1 MNRDIFISGH
11 SIAAARWQQAIP
23 HALLAESG
31 RGFGIGPNDL
41 VWLSAELPDWR
52 SRIADLVKQNGCSVV
67 VLSLQPDQREAI
79 AALELGA
86 RGYAHALAAPSL
98 LREVATVVRHG
109 GLWVGEELI
118 GRPHNVVRH
127 PDMPPEAFGDL
138 WRALKAGEPW
148 SGYVKNRRKDGGF
161 YWVRAFASPVRENGK
176 VIGYESVRRH
186 VDRATIAE
194 VDAAYRR
201 MRSRP
206 GRFEVEFD
214 EPQVAVAPGQAVVLY
229 AAAEPHRVLGG
240 GWIERVR

>member
-118 GRPHNVVRH
+118 GRLL
-127 PDMPPEAFGDL
+127 G
-138 WRALKAGEPW
+138 ALQSHLPAA
-148 SGYVKNRRKDGGF
+148 KDD
-161 YWVRAFASPVRENGK
+161 ALAALSQRE
-176 VIGYESVRRH
+176 R
-186 VDRATIAE
+186 E
-194 VDAAYRR
+194 VA
-201 MRSRP
+201 
-206 GRFEVEFD
+206 
-214 EPQVAVAPGQAVVLY
+214 QAVASGMSNKEVARMLGITERTVKAHLGAIFEKLGVRDRLQLALRVGAAGMPAGGSPAK
-229 AAAEPHRVLGG
+229 AAEEISAPLSFGPMVPAGG
-240 GWIERVR
+240 AT